1 MKINHQ
7 PLKLEFLAHLTII
20 IHTSQQT
27 SEGNNIID
35 RKLLEIGLPW
45 PALEE
50 HLFLRRCCVYAFR
63 YFINKKPQDI
73 LEHLISNCLR
83 FNPDGGL
90 SLLKLLSPYISQI
103 DTAITN
109 VQNIMELNEKL
120 LIVIIRKTKN
130 IIILN
135 NLLILSAMYERE
147 NIMRACLAQGAFD
160 FVTAQKAAAIHQNND
175 LTVILL
181 NTTISPNFHNYKRTR
196 ADRHLIARYVR
207 KFNNARRRDPFKKYL
222 VEFMITENMLTFGGY
237 EREELED
244 CVENLNIPMMDW
256 SFENIFRLICYT
268 DYETIAQLA
277 AAYNA

>member
-1 MKINHQ
+1 MLIFCLNFPIIFLDMKINHQ

-109 VQNIMELNEKL
+109 VQNITSQA
-120 LIVIIRKTKN
+120 VAQR
-130 IIILN
+130 
-135 NLLILSAMYERE
+135 SFS
-147 NIMRACLAQGAFD
+147 CLQ
-160 FVTAQKAAAIHQNND
+160 QQ
-175 LTVILL
+175 
-181 NTTISPNFHNYKRTR
+181 NTT
-196 ADRHLIARYVR
+196 
-207 KFNNARRRDPFKKYL
+207 
-222 VEFMITENMLTFGGY
+222 
-237 EREELED
+237 
-244 CVENLNIPMMDW
+244 
-256 SFENIFRLICYT
+256 
-268 DYETIAQLA
+268 
-277 AAYNA
+277 